1 MPRRPDS
8 HNLGIQFTPV
18 QYAAIET
25 AARAA
30 GLTLAAY
37 VRVLL
42 SENTPGFTLD
52 IQQRKRREK

>member
-1 MPRRPDS
+1 MPRRSDS
-8 HNLGIQFTPV
+8 HNLGIQFTPA

-37 VRVLL
+37 LRTVL
-42 SENTPGFTLD
+42 SNHIPGFTLD
-52 IQQRKRREK
+52 IQQRKRRDK